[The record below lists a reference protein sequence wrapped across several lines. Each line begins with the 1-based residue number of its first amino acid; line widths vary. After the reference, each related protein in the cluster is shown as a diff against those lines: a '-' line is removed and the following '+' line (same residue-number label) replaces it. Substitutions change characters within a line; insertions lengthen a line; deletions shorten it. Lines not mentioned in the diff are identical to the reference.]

1 MGDASLVGIVD
12 LMTGEK
18 DPRNL
23 MMVFSILKVVMMEW
37 DITNHVEVR
46 RYYCS
51 FGSLYLPLQ
60 LLFDSVYN
68 YFPIT
73 FRPPPN
79 DPYGITAQD
88 LKGRLQDCISSTR
101 HFAPHSIP
109 ALLEKLDSTSA
120 NVKVRSSPRLSVFFH
135 ILTAF

>member
-1 MGDASLVGIVD
+1 MGDTSLVGIVD

-46 RYYCS
+46 S
-51 FGSLYLPLQ
+51 LLSQVLVLYLLLQ

-120 NVKVRSSPRLSVFFH
+120 NVKVRTSTRLRSLF
-135 ILTAF
+135 IS